1 MKNVTALFIVM
12 LIAGSAMAMNEI
24 VVSELMYNSIGTDVE
39 WIEMINHSE
48 SAVDLTGWYVTDDNE
63 THTPMF
69 LSGVMAPGE
78 VMVLAGDEDL
88 FTTQY
93 PGVTNFFPV
102 FFQTNPDGTWA
113 LGNGGDGV
121 RIFNGAGELVYTM
134 DYDDGG
140 DWPGEADGDGPSL
153 LLVNSGASDF
163 ADPAAW
169 MAGPEWGTP
178 GYIEGTVA
186 TVDATMGQIKSL
198 YR

>member
-1 MKNVTALFIVM
+1 MKNAIALMFV
-12 LIAGSAMAMNEI
+12 LLMAVPALAVNEI

-39 WIEMINHSE
+39 WIEMINHSD
-48 SAVDLTGWYVTDDNE
+48 AAIDLTGWYVTDDND
-63 THTPMF
+63 THEFMY
-69 LSGVMAPGE
+69 LSGSMAPGA

-93 PGVTNFFPV
+93 PSVTNFFPV
-102 FFQTNPDGTWA
+102 FFQSEGNTWA

-121 RIFNGAGELVYTM
+121 RIFNASGDLVHSM

-153 LLVNSGASDF
+153 LLINSGAVDF
-163 ADPAAW
+163 ADPANW
-169 MAGPEWGTP
+169 MAGPDWGTP
-178 GYIEGTVA
+178 GYIDGTVA
-186 TVDATMGQIKSL
+186 TESATMDQIKSL

>member
-1 MKNVTALFIVM
+1 MKNVIALFLVMIV
-12 LIAGSAMAMNEI
+12 AGSAVAMNEI
-24 VVSELMYNSIGTDVE
+24 VVSELMYNSIDTDVE

-48 SAVDLTGWYVTDDNE
+48 AAVDLTGWFVTDDND

-69 LSGVMAPGE
+69 LNGIMNPGE

-88 FTTQY
+88 FTAQY
-93 PGVTNFFPV
+93 PGVTNLFSV
-102 FFQTNPDGTWA
+102 FFQTNVDGTWA

-121 RIFNGAGELVYTM
+121 RIFNAAGDLAVSM

-140 DWPGEADGDGPSL
+140 DWPSECDGDGPSL
-153 LLVNSGASDF
+153 LLINSGVSDF
-163 ADPAAW
+163 ADPSAW

-186 TVDATMGQIKSL
+186 TEEASMGQIKSL